1 MGCEGERDQVIFRA
15 GRLWESETSTAEDVG
30 LASRALTGDEEA
42 WMTIVK
48 QHWTSVWRLSM
59 VIVRERQGAEDVA
72 METFSALRRKLATYR
87 GEGPLGT
94 WIQTI
99 CRRLALDELRRRT
112 RRARETS
119 IEAPGVERMVAR
131 SGEDDWI
138 GRLDL
143 EKALASLGEKEREAI
158 LLQAAGYSSTDAAE
172 MLGVAPTTIRS
183 RQAKAR
189 EKLLPWLAEYRRKA
203 R

>member
-1 MGCEGERDQVIFRA
+1 
-15 GRLWESETSTAEDVG
+15 
-30 LASRALTGDEEA
+30 
-42 WMTIVK
+42 MTILK
-48 QHWTSVWRLSM
+48 LHWTSVWRLSM

-99 CRRLALDELRRRT
+99 CRRLALDELRRRS
-112 RRARETS
+112 RRGCEMS
-119 IEAPGVERMVAR
+119 IDAPGVERLGR

-172 MLGVAPTTIRS
+172 MLGVAPTTVRS

-189 EKLLPWLAEYRRKA
+189 AKLLPWLAEYRR
-203 R
+203 RTR